1 MNLQQNIIPPNEY
14 GLRESDPAADVI
26 QPDSQAEKAKMPR
39 HSPEVPEFSG
49 HFRFCPSQEQSP
61 CRKDHHNKDQLK
73 NDLTK
78 SSGFSF
84 MIVPLG
90 EVIFTH
96 PSAAMLRETF
106 LPSLNGMTNSLDM
119 AVSAIRIVRELLLQK
134 IDLPILKALQNQRKR
149 NRPLLTVNDIP
160 CIFFHIMVQDQCAY
174 PVHFLIARHSRYHPH
189 LLIPHPPAE
198 SPDTNPAAGQ
208 PAAPSPDLQTDEHT
222 AGSLE
227 EDLPS

>member
-1 MNLQQNIIPPNEY
+1 MKTSYQ
-14 GLRESDPAADVI
+14 
-26 QPDSQAEKAKMPR
+26 
-39 HSPEVPEFSG
+39 
-49 HFRFCPSQEQSP
+49 QSP

-119 AVSAIRIVRELLLQK
+119 AVSAIRIVRELLLQE

-174 PVHFLIARHSRYHPH
+174 PVHFLIARHSIFNIIKQLVYISRRPLVGTLILRYFQSDIIQC
-189 LLIPHPPAE
+189 LMVTDICNFIVKKKI
-198 SPDTNPAAGQ
+198 TYFRNPQ
-208 PAAPSPDLQTDEHT
+208 Y
-222 AGSLE
+222 
-227 EDLPS
+227 